1 MGRVVDAIHWDG
13 ITPVISLFVVPS
25 AAELPDLAEVWT
37 GDTPRRTRMYR
48 LEDDREAATIRV
60 VYEYDFEFETLPVQ
74 LEQDLERCLRVA
86 CSADSSVAWLAFEG
100 SFHFDH
106 LLDESTAHQIYGVC
120 AAGDPPVVSLDDD
133 EGSRLALRER
143 LREYR
148 IRLGIDE
155 EPATETGG

>member
-74 LEQDLERCLRVA
+74 LEQDLEPDLGHVEPVVR
-86 CSADSSVAWLAFEG
+86 
-100 SFHFDH
+100 
-106 LLDESTAHQIYGVC
+106 
-120 AAGDPPVVSLDDD
+120 AAGALTWGFGVV
-133 EGSRLALRER
+133 GCGICALIQGCRVR
-143 LREYR
+143 WWPRTCAR
-148 IRLGIDE
+148 
-155 EPATETGG
+155 